1 MKAQRLVVLIGV
13 AAVTIGALT
22 AAGCS
27 SGQAATATTGSTQ
40 TATQGT
46 ARGSTQ
52 STAQG
57 STQSTAQGSTQS
69 TAAGSTQVLPVAENP
84 IVNTSTKEGLQI
96 ISAMV
101 ENNVDPATKK
111 DLSDRLQIT
120 IKNTTSETLSDLEVY
135 YQMRDATTQKTEGYY
150 QKLTDFSLAPGAE
163 GTVYFDSETGAGH
176 YPENT
181 FSLYRTSANEVVFSI
196 EVSAAGYAPAMGEA
210 VKAVGTGENPGE

>member
-1 MKAQRLVVLIGV
+1 MKARQLVVFVGV
-13 AAVTIGALT
+13 AAVAIGALT

-27 SGQAATATTGSTQ
+27 SQQAATATTGGAQ
-40 TATQGT
+40 TATQST
-46 ARGSTQ
+46 VQSSTQ
-52 STAQG
+52 STV
-57 STQSTAQGSTQS
+57 QSSTQS
-69 TAAGSTQVLPVAENP
+69 TAAGSARVLPVAENP
-84 IVNTSTKEGLQI
+84 IVNTSTTEGLQI
-96 ISAMV
+96 VSAMV
-101 ENNVDPATKK
+101 ENNVDPATNK

-120 IKNTTSETLSDLEVY
+120 LKNTSVETLSDLEVY
-135 YQMRDATTQKTEGYY
+135 YQMKDTTTQKTEGYY